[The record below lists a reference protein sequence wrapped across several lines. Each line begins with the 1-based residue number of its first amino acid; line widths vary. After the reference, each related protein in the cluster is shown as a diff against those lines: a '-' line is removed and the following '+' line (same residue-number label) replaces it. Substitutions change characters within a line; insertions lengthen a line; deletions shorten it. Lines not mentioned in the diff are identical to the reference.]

1 MNSRRAEAWLLWAL
15 GYLQL
20 YLANTTRPTTCS
32 WWDMAADSLLA
43 LGQTSSETGCAHL
56 KSQDKQESEVGP
68 QALSMVKGKCSD
80 LG

>member
-1 MNSRRAEAWLLWAL
+1 
-15 GYLQL
+15 
-20 YLANTTRPTTCS
+20 
-32 WWDMAADSLLA
+32 MAADSLLA